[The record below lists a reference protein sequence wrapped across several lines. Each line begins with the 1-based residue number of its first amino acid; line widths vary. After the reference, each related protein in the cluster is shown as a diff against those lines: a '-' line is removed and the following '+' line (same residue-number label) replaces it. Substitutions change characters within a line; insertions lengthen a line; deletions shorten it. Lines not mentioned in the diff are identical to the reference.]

1 MENMPFNE
9 MTDRE
14 LIIRLYAKMDNLSDD
29 VSEIKQTLKD
39 RPCPSELCS
48 VHGED
53 IAKLKYRNQMMA
65 WAFGAFG
72 TVTTLAISII
82 ALVVM

>member
-1 MENMPFNE
+1 MPFQD

-14 LIIRLYAKMDNLSDD
+14 LMIRLYAQVDNLCED
-29 VSEIKQTLKD
+29 VQELKEALKD

-72 TVTTLAISII
+72 TVITLAISII